1 VIQSLRDAWDWY
13 KAVKTLVKM
22 MDRVAGRYWSEE
34 VGKKTLEETLH
45 KDNAFKDYE
54 ASKIRDLASLVTNH
68 LDDLAVLLL
77 FSVFESTVRDR
88 TLNEM
93 KRELPVAP
101 RHPAL
106 QKALA
111 DARDAI
117 EHGSFGRI
125 TETYKSSDPNLKT
138 LVDQVRKYRNWVAHG
153 RRGTPEN
160 NVGPDGALKRLE
172 DFLQLLD
179 ATAPNSPPI
188 GSDDQLPESRDS
200 GSLGAGQG
208 PV

>member
-1 VIQSLRDAWDWY
+1 VIRSLSDAWDWY
-13 KAVKTLVKM
+13 QAVKTLVAM
-22 MDRVAGRYWSEE
+22 MDRIAGRYWSEE
-34 VGKKTLEETLH
+34 SGKKTLEETLH
-45 KDNAFKDYE
+45 KDNAFKEYE
-54 ASKIRDLASLVTNH
+54 ASKIRTLARLVTDH

-77 FSVFESTVRDR
+77 FSVFEATVRDR
-88 TLNEM
+88 TLDEM

-125 TETYKSSDPNLKT
+125 TETYKSLDPNLKT
-138 LVDQVRKYRNWVAHG
+138 LVDQVRRYRNWVAHG
-153 RRGTPEN
+153 RRGTREN
-160 NVGPDGALKRLE
+160 NVVPEHALRRLE

-179 ATAPNSPPI
+179 AASASSSP
-188 GSDDQLPESRDS
+188 LPSVDRLHESLDT
-200 GSLGAGQG
+200 GSLGAEEG